1 MFVSAIIAA
10 AGKGT
15 RMGANISK
23 QYLNLE
29 GKPILIHT
37 LRAFDNCPLINEII
51 LVISPNEETLCK
63 DLILK
68 PYSFKKNIKIAYG
81 GDERQE
87 SIYNGLKYIDT
98 ATEVI
103 AIHDGARPLI
113 TQEIIVN
120 SIESAAIYGAVIAAV
135 PVKDTIKVA
144 DSKGFVADTP
154 VRKRLWAAQTP
165 QTFTKEILFNAYEKA
180 MKENYFGT
188 DDSTLVERLGIRV
201 KLIPG
206 SYDNI
211 KITTPHDLVL
221 AQGIMRR
228 R

>member
-37 LRAFDNCPLINEII
+37 LRAFDNCPSINEII
-51 LVISPNEETLCK
+51 LVISPDEETFLK

-68 PYSFKKNIKIAYG
+68 PYRFKKDIKIAYG
-81 GDERQE
+81 GYERQE

-98 ATEVI
+98 TTKII

-120 SIESAAIYGAVIAAV
+120 SIESAAIYGAVVAAV
-135 PVKDTIKVA
+135 PVKDTIKVV
-144 DSKGFVADTP
+144 DSKGYVTDTP

-188 DDSTLVERLGIRV
+188 DDSTLVERMGIRV